1 MAHEDA
7 GNYSAKHG
15 PESKLNR
22 EVAQAIEMKAVQG
35 EIACADAAG
44 IATALNVSM
53 SEVGVAVDLMEIRI
67 SKCQLGLFGYGRKK
81 MTIKPAETVSYDLEK
96 AVRDALV
103 NGRLPCAV
111 AWEIA
116 QRFGIPKMGVSSAC
130 EAVKIK
136 IKPCQLGAF

>member
-1 MAHEDA
+1 MTHKDA

-15 PESKLNR
+15 PESKLSK
-22 EVAQAIEMKAVQG
+22 EAAQAIETKAGEG
-35 EIACADAAG
+35 EITCADAAH
-44 IATALNVSM
+44 IASALNISM
-53 SEVGVAVDLMEIRI
+53 NEIGVAVDLMEIRI
-67 SKCQLGLFGYGRKK
+67 SKCQLGLFGYGKEK
-81 MTIKPAETVSYDLEK
+81 MSIKPAKTVSAELEK

-103 NGRLPCAV
+103 NGRLSCKA

-130 EAVKIK
+130 EALKIK